1 MSMPHAK
8 GFTLIELLVVIA
20 IIGLL
25 SSIVLASL
33 ATARS
38 KGRDAH
44 RVEQMHQMANAFEL
58 YHSAHGAYPNAGQ
71 PTCPG
76 NPDGWCR
83 DSNNRPNWI
92 PGLNEIMPAEP
103 LNPTPYGAPGWV
115 YHYYS
120 PSANQ
125 YWLMTALENATPQTC
140 AGGTTYYWF
149 DGGNACT
156 QMGWP
161 ANLYVIS
168 MQ

>member
-58 YHSAHGAYPNAGQ
+58 YHSAHGAYPNA
-71 PTCPG
+71 
-76 NPDGWCR
+76 
-83 DSNNRPNWI
+83 
-92 PGLNEIMPAEP
+92 
-103 LNPTPYGAPGWV
+103 
-115 YHYYS
+115 
-120 PSANQ
+120 
-125 YWLMTALENATPQTC
+125 
-140 AGGTTYYWF
+140 
-149 DGGNACT
+149 
-156 QMGWP
+156 
-161 ANLYVIS
+161 
-168 MQ
+168 